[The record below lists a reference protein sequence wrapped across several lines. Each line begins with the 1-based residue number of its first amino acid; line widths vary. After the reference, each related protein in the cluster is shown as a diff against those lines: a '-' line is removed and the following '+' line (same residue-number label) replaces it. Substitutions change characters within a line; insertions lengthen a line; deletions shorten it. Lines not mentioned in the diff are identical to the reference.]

1 MITHATLG
9 SWPGTDMAATSRMV
23 LGECPD
29 HATIPE
35 LPSRGPHAAMVG
47 RTFGMIDALSADF
60 QPTGWRLIDAPG
72 IDQRRARSTLR
83 DDVEIFAEQ
92 AQGFTGE
99 IVLTSAGPWTVAA
112 TTELARGS
120 KVLADSGARRD
131 VAHALG
137 EGIVAQVARVR
148 RLVPTASVRVQLD
161 EPMLPSVMQGSVPT
175 ASGLRKVRAI
185 EPPELETTLTAV
197 CEAVEAPVTL
207 HCCAPGFDP
216 GLPLRVGADAVA
228 CDVSSASVASATM
241 DALARHL
248 EQGGRFWWGLVDT
261 REPDRVPRPANLLTR
276 AMNVVR
282 PLELPRKMWLEQVV
296 LTPACGMAGWSIQPA
311 TRTVR
316 ALAQI
321 ARDLTEEIGSR

>member
-47 RTFGMIDALSADF
+47 RSFGMIDALGVDF
-60 QPTGWRLIDAPG
+60 QPTGWRLIDAAG
-72 IDQRRARSTLR
+72 IDQRRARSMLR
-83 DDVEIFAEQ
+83 DDFEIFAEQ

-99 IVLTSAGPWTVAA
+99 IVLTSAGLWTLAA

-137 EGIVAQVARVR
+137 EGIATHVARLR
-148 RLVPTASVRVQLD
+148 RLVPTAGVRVQLD
-161 EPMLPSVMQGSVPT
+161 EPMLPSVAQGSVPT
-175 ASGLRKVRAI
+175 ASGFRTVVAI
-185 EPPELETTLTAV
+185 EQPELETTLTAV
-197 CEAVEAPVTL
+197 CEAVDAPVTL
-207 HCCAPGFDP
+207 HCCAPRFDP
-216 GLPLRVGADAVA
+216 GLALRVGADAVA
-228 CDVSSASVASATM
+228 CDVSSASPASATM

-261 REPDRVPRPANLLTR
+261 REPDRVPRPSDLLAR
-276 AMNVVR
+276 AMTVVR
-282 PLELPRKMWLEQVV
+282 PLELPREMWLDQVV
-296 LTPACGMAGWSIQPA
+296 LTPACGLAGWSIQPA

-316 ALAQI
+316 ALGQT
-321 ARDLTEEIGSR
+321 ARDLSEEIGSR